1 MNRLQYLLGK
11 LAEESAE
18 VTQMA
23 CKTSN
28 FGLDEVCPGLSAT
41 NAERLHREIDDMLTI
56 VDMLNTEFGFNY
68 CPDMAHVAAKKI
80 KVEKYYEYAKSL
92 GLVGDNDAV

>member
-18 VTQMA
+18 IAQMA
-23 CKTSN
+23 QKTSQ
-28 FGLDEVCPGLSAT
+28 FGLDEVCPGLTAS

-56 VDMLNTEFGFNY
+56 VDMLNIEFGFNY
-68 CPDMAHVAAKKI
+68 CPDMDHVAAKKV

-92 GLVGDNDAV
+92 GTIREG